1 MLEDGGEIWELIKNT
16 KVLDLNS
23 AYYYLI
29 LCKYF
34 KNTCVVAENNQQI
47 VGFVSAFF
55 HPEKPNVLFVW
66 QVAVDESQK
75 GKGIASSLLEELL
88 NREECANI
96 SYLETTIS
104 PSNKASKAL
113 FNKLARK
120 LGTSMNETESIST
133 EIFPNENHES
143 EQTYQI
149 GPIH

>member
-1 MLEDGGEIWELIKNT
+1 MLEDGGEIWKLIKNT
-16 KVLDLNS
+16 RVLDLNS

-55 HPEKPNVLFVW
+55 HPENPNVLFVW
-66 QVAVDESQK
+66 QVAVDEAQK

-96 SYLETTIS
+96 YYLETTIS

-120 LGTSMNETESIST
+120 LETSMNETESIST